1 MRALW
6 VLHGLLI
13 RGRLRKTFG
22 GLSRPRNLL
31 LFGAGTLLFGG
42 QFVGMLVMGSTARLR
57 IDTELLRAYIPL
69 AMFGSLL
76 LSIFAALKSPG
87 FTFQPAEIEFL
98 FPAPVSRRALVV
110 YRLISE
116 NTPLVFVSIFM
127 GAMARGFSGSFVG
140 AFVGVLFFFLL
151 NNLWLRVAGL
161 LSASMGE
168 RLAGR
173 VVVGLL
179 LAIIVGASAI
189 AVVHFAME
197 LGLSQWHAILLSDA
211 MRITLAPF
219 VVVTE
224 IMLASTWGALAA
236 WTSLAS
242 IITGLAVWILVRL
255 DVDHREA
262 SIESSRRVQERLTR
276 MKGASGMGAVL
287 RGRVGRSLP
296 TFPSWGGIG
305 AIAWRQAMSFVREF
319 RGFLT
324 FLLILLVPFALGVAF
339 VESFRAKLAAEMLAP
354 IAGMVTMMGI
364 MLLRFD
370 FRGDYERME
379 TLKQLPLSP
388 LRLTIGQL
396 IVPVAAVTLLDWG
409 LGGIA
414 VTLRPDLWS
423 KLLAAAICVPFG
435 VAIAIALENLG
446 FLVYPVRFATG
457 TAIDFQNIGRHMLL
471 RIGEFMALG
480 AVAAAAGGVGALAW
494 WISNERLA
502 VAIAAAC
509 TVMAIVLAAVVA
521 LVAWAFK
528 RFDVAKD
535 VAV

>member
-13 RGRLRKTFG
+13 RGRLRKTFS

-42 QFVGMLVMGSTARLR
+42 QFVGMLVMGSAAKLR
-57 IDTELLRAYIPL
+57 IDPELLRAYIPL
-69 AMFGSLL
+69 AMCATLL
-76 LSIFAALKSPG
+76 LSLIAALKSPG

-110 YRLISE
+110 YRLVSE

-140 AFVGVLFFFLL
+140 AVVGVLFFFLL
-151 NNLWLRVAGL
+151 NNLCLRVVGL

-173 VVVGLL
+173 VVVGIL
-179 LAIIVGASAI
+179 LAVIAGVSAI
-189 AVVHFAME
+189 AVVHLTMGLE
-197 LGLSQWHAILLSDA
+197 LSQWLAILRSDA
-211 MRITLAPF
+211 VHMALAPF

-224 IMLASTWGALAA
+224 ILIATTWGALGA

-242 IITGLAVWILVRL
+242 IITGLIVWILVRL

-262 SIESSRRVQERLTR
+262 SIESSRRVQDRLTR
-276 MKGASGMGAVL
+276 MRGASGMGAVL

-296 TFPSWGGIG
+296 MFPSWGGIG
-305 AIAWRQAMSFVREF
+305 AIAWRQAMSFLREF

-324 FLLILLVPFALGVAF
+324 FLLILFVPFVLAITF
-339 VESFRAKLAAEMLAP
+339 VESFRAKLAVEMLPA
-354 IAGMVTMMGI
+354 IAGMVTVMGI

-414 VTLRPDLWS
+414 VSLKPDLWRP
-423 KLLAAAICVPFG
+423 LLAAAICVPFG

-471 RIGEFMALG
+471 RMGEFTAMG
-480 AVAAAAGGVGALAW
+480 AVAAAAGGAGALAW
-494 WISNERLA
+494 WLSNERLA

-509 TVMAIVLAAVVA
+509 TVMALVFAVVVA
-521 LVAWAFK
+521 LVAWAFQ
-528 RFDVAKD
+528 RFDVARD
-535 VAV
+535 VAL